1 MIVLAK
7 SINFALGLRGR
18 TQSSFNKVMS
28 EYMCRLSCDCMRRG
42 EVFPISRVLHLLY
55 SAGPLESLLLLKM
68 FEKTLSDLVRGIRSH
83 RGTEVKDSTRFLL
96 INYTK

>member
-1 MIVLAK
+1 MSLASSCHVIV
-7 SINFALGLRGR
+7 RGGAR
-18 TQSSFNKVMS
+18 FS
-28 EYMCRLSCDCMRRG
+28 LS
-42 EVFPISRVLHLLY
+42 VLHLLS
-55 SAGPLESLLLLKM
+55 SAGPLESLLLRKM